1 MKRNEIIGEIKAN
14 PDYLRAAERSLSQ
27 ARDAQRTFGKSPEE
41 KAAARRKE
49 INRDKGIAGYSKRYN
64 KENPRPKVEPRG
76 DSKGASGPQDWYG
89 QNRYMGDSVEQG
101 VAEGLNDTQKKI
113 EDTILKLEQRLKFAK
128 TPEQWDNI
136 KDRIERLQA
145 GLNRS
150 KQGVA
155 ESGEHRVW
163 VVQYWDKQPGND
175 SAQQEFTSKPAADK
189 FAQTLPRHYAVA
201 VRPQSKDTRPDMG
214 ESVAEGMSRDE
225 YNQIQYAIDNFKD
238 EYGEEPSGPDIF
250 NIADSLGVEPDSVI
264 NVLYGRVVPDH
275 GQAEGSINELSKS
288 TLKAYSKAAGYD
300 VHAGQRDS
308 NQAYSMSGKAGARGD
323 AKKAADWDDEGMRL
337 AKRAEKR
344 AGGIAKATTK
354 IAKQGV
360 AEGSDE
366 EDLANEVYAE
376 FERTYPNLARRAD
389 ERTIHAAIIDV
400 LNYGGD
406 SNPGALAQDVAR
418 AVKSNMQQRVEGAGS
433 NTIAETIKSS
443 LNELSGYG
451 SDNKY
456 KNSGTYKRYSVF
468 VSKQKFNN
476 LHYIAVAEN
485 PRTLDAKFKAKGKS
499 ADEAL
504 NKLKDEIDKEIDVAT
519 KVSGQAI
526 LDFNVD
532 FVKDILEMSSSVF
545 YAKIVAGPKLV
556 IAGPEMMEYPEIM
569 QDEGF
574 KASAIRTYKGGEG
587 TTKLPGVPLSAKAA
601 SSLNLIANG
610 RYILGNETI
619 DKNGNRVFNL
629 EFDSVVQAQNDKM
642 RLRAPAVTVGTKRF
656 QDVSKGL
663 NEDVRDYVGDA
674 IEGLKMAK
682 PGLERE
688 DFLDELY
695 IYIDAEMGK
704 RAADAAFED
713 QDSYDDWYESYAES
727 MDENANMLK
736 VTKDD
741 DQQTILQNPS
751 TGVKT
756 QIDKK
761 NPNAPSLVKDQTTG
775 KLKLSTP
782 VQGSKTALKP
792 NLVGKDVEVATES
805 ANITSMLRLAGL
817 R

>member
-101 VAEGLNDTQKKI
+101 VAEGSESSIEKKIQAKQDSLSLAREQRRARGQRQQGQREIKLQAEIDKLNTELTQLKQQGVAEGLNDTQKKI

-150 KQGVA
+150 KQDAA
-155 ESGEHRVW
+155 ESGEHGVW

-214 ESVAEGMSRDE
+214 ESVAEAEKNPHTSALGKALYRDLSKE
-225 YNQIQYAIDNFKD
+225 KKASPAQVQRNKERWAK
-238 EYGEEPSGPDIF
+238 
-250 NIADSLGVEPDSVI
+250 
-264 NVLYGRVVPDH
+264 R
-275 GQAEGSINELSKS
+275 QAERE
-288 TLKAYSKAAGYD
+288 
-300 VHAGQRDS
+300 
-308 NQAYSMSGKAGARGD
+308 
-323 AKKAADWDDEGMRL
+323 
-337 AKRAEKR
+337 
-344 AGGIAKATTK
+344 
-354 IAKQGV
+354 QGV

-601 SSLNLIANG
+601 SSSNLIANG

-642 RLRAPAVTVGTKRF
+642 RLSAPAVTVGTKRF

-782 VQGSKTALKP
+782 VQGSETALKP